1 LNKGDAVREAEAVEH
16 LTEIDAAAVWTSGVW
31 PSRCIVPTWP
41 SKVGGLT
48 KHDAPS
54 TAVTPPGSSRHCDTS
69 TQRCCDYI
77 APSSRPSVLPS
88 SACADVDE
96 PATTTLPA
104 PSFPTRER
112 VADTPGKPSQH
123 FGRDRRRHS
132 RRLARGCER
141 RRCHVGPTEQQSE
154 VRRIDRCRID
164 TYDHVAVT
172 RRRDVDRLQRQVAT
186 CHPPPRGN
194 AAAVQWTRAHS
205 CPHPGRARPDTRAEP
220 RPRQPGE

>member
-1 LNKGDAVREAEAVEH
+1 MVPVAVSASVKSSVKESAPELHTCCAPAERSNCSCSLERTMLNKGDAVREAEAVEH
-16 LTEIDAAAVWTSGVW
+16 LTEIDAAAVWTSAVW

-88 SACADVDE
+88 SACADADE

-104 PSFPTRER
+104 PSFPTRE
-112 VADTPGKPSQH
+112 
-123 FGRDRRRHS
+123 
-132 RRLARGCER
+132 
-141 RRCHVGPTEQQSE
+141 
-154 VRRIDRCRID
+154 
-164 TYDHVAVT
+164 
-172 RRRDVDRLQRQVAT
+172 
-186 CHPPPRGN
+186 
-194 AAAVQWTRAHS
+194 
-205 CPHPGRARPDTRAEP
+205 
-220 RPRQPGE
+220 